1 MQIDKE
7 NLLQT
12 IFGAIDGVN
21 SILAEEKRL
30 EKSPNT
36 LLAGDN
42 GNLDSLGL
50 INFIVELE
58 SRVQK
63 NFNLSLNL
71 VEALESPEQPMNSV
85 GQLVKFIERQAS
97 GENFE

>member
-12 IFGAIDGVN
+12 IFGAIDEVN
-21 SILAEEKRL
+21 NILAEDKRL
-30 EKSPNT
+30 EKSPST

-42 GNLDSLGL
+42 GNLDSLGV

-58 SRVQK
+58 SRVKK

-71 VEALESPEQPMNSV
+71 VEALESPEQPMNSID
-85 GQLVKFIERQAS
+85 QLAKFIERQAS